1 MLKKII
7 KWTLIILL
15 GVIVLVIALVCLLFW
30 WSDNGPRLQGQKRL
44 ESAQVAEIGRY
55 KTVIKDTYKSEKN
68 YSVICYPELAED
80 EVLPVVVF
88 THGHFIFSISGSDED
103 TLVRLAS
110 GGYVELSLNYEN
122 LFDSPETYVD
132 RAAAQLLDDL
142 D

>member
-55 KTVIKDTYKSEKN
+55 KTVIKDT
-68 YSVICYPELAED
+68 L
-80 EVLPVVVF
+80 
-88 THGHFIFSISGSDED
+88 
-103 TLVRLAS
+103 
-110 GGYVELSLNYEN
+110 
-122 LFDSPETYVD
+122 
-132 RAAAQLLDDL
+132 
-142 D
+142 

>member
-30 WSDNGPRLQGQKRL
+30 WSD
-44 ESAQVAEIGRY
+44 
-55 KTVIKDTYKSEKN
+55 TVIKDTYKSEKN

-88 THGHFIFSISGSDED
+88 THGHFIFSISGSYED

>member
-88 THGHFIFSISGSDED
+88 THGHFIFSISGSYGQYI
-103 TLVRLAS
+103 LGKPANGL
-110 GGYVELSLNYEN
+110 GN
-122 LFDSPETYVD
+122 
-132 RAAAQLLDDL
+132 RAIYQPAAP
-142 D
+142 